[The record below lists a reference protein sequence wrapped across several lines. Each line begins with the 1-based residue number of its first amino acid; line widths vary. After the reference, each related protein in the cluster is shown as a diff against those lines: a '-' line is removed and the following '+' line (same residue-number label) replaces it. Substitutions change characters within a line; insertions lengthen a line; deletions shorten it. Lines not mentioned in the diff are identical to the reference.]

1 MANNGEIYTYKGI
14 ECLMKS
20 KRSNNEKTSLLVLS
34 LAILSVVFSACSNK
48 HAIKQSPCA
57 CYDIEVLQKNKG

>member
-1 MANNGEIYTYKGI
+1 
-14 ECLMKS
+14 MK
-20 KRSNNEKTSLLVLS
+20 KQVLLVLS